1 MFISINKTQF
11 PLVRVDFGE
20 KLQSY
25 EDLDIFFN
33 TWLNYYKSKSH
44 FTFLLNTQNCGL
56 INIKYMY
63 FLAKKIKDIK
73 KLEEHYLQQ
82 TIVIIKSSWIKHLAN
97 ALFCIIKPIAP
108 VFIVKD
114 LDTANLL
121 YNRLSNRIPL
131 IDIDYTFINNK

>member
-1 MFISINKTQF
+1 
-11 PLVRVDFGE
+11 
-20 KLQSY
+20 
-25 EDLDIFFN
+25 
-33 TWLNYYKSKSH
+33 
-44 FTFLLNTQNCGL
+44 
-56 INIKYMY
+56 MY
-63 FLAKKIKDIK
+63 FLAKKIKEIK
-73 KLEEHYLQQ
+73 KLENQYLQQ

-114 LDTANLL
+114 LDTCNLL